1 MDESQNHYAKYKS
14 QTEKI
19 SYPTIAFIYRS
30 RKGKTIGRGT
40 DQ

>member
-19 SYPTIAFIYRS
+19 SCSMIPFIYQS
-30 RKGKTIGRGT
+30 RKGKTTGRTT